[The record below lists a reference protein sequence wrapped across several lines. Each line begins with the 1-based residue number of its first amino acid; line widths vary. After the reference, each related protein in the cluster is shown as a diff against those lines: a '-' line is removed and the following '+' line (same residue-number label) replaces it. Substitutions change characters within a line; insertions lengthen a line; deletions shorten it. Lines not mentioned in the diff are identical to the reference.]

1 MQNQQNLTFYREK
14 AFFVIKL
21 KNWRLKMRQTYKPQ
35 WEIKREK
42 REKWEKTGIVSYKE
56 GDPHLT
62 FSIENNISR
71 LLKQSNGD
79 NSFYF
84 LAILSFIEGFLR
96 DKYKTDFPEFDFDKP
111 RKKDEPHFGLT
122 KMIEIVEK
130 ENPQAKKSL
139 SSFYFFERHHSGEY
153 KNEISG
159 KIEKEYFVSGDRIR
173 HCFALQDDK
182 NLQVLITTFAQFAK
196 DFGFYENNKENINKL
211 LDDNHFADM
220 KNQKSSDNEK
230 MAEIGISLLKKLN
243 NKSAEK
249 SEKAEAKKEFQE
261 FQDANTLYAKSWRDY
276 QQIMSTLTDEQKSI
290 SDEILEVIRK
300 NGKISRLIKGGPGTG
315 KTLILINLLQQN
327 LDKNILLL
335 TYTNSLTN
343 YNKFLA
349 NLVCF
354 NGHKLSDDEKE
365 KINKKILR
373 FDDYFS
379 GLAGKILNK
388 KIVQL
393 NDFNSEK
400 LENICVK
407 FGLEKAELLR
417 EASEIWLHLPSEREY
432 ISLTYVQKTLVS
444 DDTKNKR
451 EKIWE
456 AGLELQ
462 KAIDFESECPIE
474 YAFYKIQDAATT
486 VPENLRSDYL
496 FIDEIQDLEAA
507 KIESIKKISRKGFIF
522 TGDLTQSVFVRKG
535 LPWSW
540 LRKKGIPVSEKKLTQ
555 NFRSTKPIQDLSN
568 KFRNLIRLKDT
579 DTVSEGFMPGPIP
592 EAYVSKSEEAAFDKI
607 QELVQYY
614 TESLYFDKKDICVVA
629 PNNNI
634 LKSLEEKLKNTIS
647 IESENFDFY
656 STDDFI
662 KLSRIKYIKGID
674 IPIVILILDK
684 SFINTQTNDNLDSF
698 AQENSIYTCISR
710 AMNILNVF
718 FIDEDG
724 KLLSTPQEGQKENA
738 VYKLFTAMDKNPKIN
753 LPE

>member
-1 MQNQQNLTFYREK
+1 M
-14 AFFVIKL
+14 
-21 KNWRLKMRQTYKPQ
+21 
-35 WEIKREK
+35 
-42 REKWEKTGIVSYKE
+42 
-56 GDPHLT
+56 
-62 FSIENNISR
+62 
-71 LLKQSNGD
+71 
-79 NSFYF
+79 
-84 LAILSFIEGFLR
+84 
-96 DKYKTDFPEFDFDKP
+96 
-111 RKKDEPHFGLT
+111 
-122 KMIEIVEK
+122 
-130 ENPQAKKSL
+130 
-139 SSFYFFERHHSGEY
+139 
-153 KNEISG
+153 
-159 KIEKEYFVSGDRIR
+159 
-173 HCFALQDDK
+173 
-182 NLQVLITTFAQFAK
+182 
-196 DFGFYENNKENINKL
+196 
-211 LDDNHFADM
+211 
-220 KNQKSSDNEK
+220 
-230 MAEIGISLLKKLN
+230 
-243 NKSAEK
+243 
-249 SEKAEAKKEFQE
+249 
-261 FQDANTLYAKSWRDY
+261 
-276 QQIMSTLTDEQKSI
+276 
-290 SDEILEVIRK
+290 
-300 NGKISRLIKGGPGTG
+300 
-315 KTLILINLLQQN
+315 
-327 LDKNILLL
+327 
-335 TYTNSLTN
+335 
-343 YNKFLA
+343 
-349 NLVCF
+349 
-354 NGHKLSDDEKE
+354 
-365 KINKKILR
+365 
-373 FDDYFS
+373 
-379 GLAGKILNK
+379 
-388 KIVQL
+388 
-393 NDFNSEK
+393 
-400 LENICVK
+400 
-407 FGLEKAELLR
+407 
-417 EASEIWLHLPSEREY
+417 
-432 ISLTYVQKTLVS
+432 
-444 DDTKNKR
+444 
-451 EKIWE
+451 
-456 AGLELQ
+456 ELQ
-462 KAIDFESECPIE
+462 KAIDSESECPIE

-614 TESLYFDKKDICVVA
+614 TESLYFDKKDVCVVA

-684 SFINTQTNDNLDSF
+684 SFTDARTNDNLDSF